1 MIEILRVLHVLAGM
15 NRAGAETMLMNL
27 HRRIDRNIL
36 QFDYAV
42 CAEHKCDYDDEILSL
57 GGRLIKYP
65 RFQIK
70 SCFNYINFWDKFF
83 KAHDEYKIIHGHVG
97 STAPLY
103 LAQAKKHGKFNIAHA
118 HSISWDITLPGFAY
132 KLYSHSIK
140 KYADYFMGCSRQ
152 ALEARYGVNIAS
164 DKLKSCVLNNA
175 IDAEKYIFNQA
186 VRAEVRQE
194 LNLSQ
199 DDFVIGT
206 VGRLIQVK
214 NPFKI
219 IEILSELKARDIKF
233 KFLWVGAGE
242 LRDEILKEIK
252 ARNLD
257 ENVKML
263 GVRDDVNRILQA
275 LDVFICPSVYEGLP
289 IVAVEAQAAGLLTLC
304 SDRCADEINITDLC
318 KFLEIKDNKDN
329 NVKWAEE
336 IIKGR
341 NIERRNTF
349 NEIKQACFDVSA
361 TAEWLQDFYIN
372 KAKF

>member
-1 MIEILRVLHVLAGM
+1 
-15 NRAGAETMLMNL
+15 MLMNL

-118 HSISWDITLPGFAY
+118 HNTRGRFYMPKFCY
-132 KLYSHSIK
+132 KIYAFKINRC
-140 KYADYFMGCSRQ
+140 ADYFMGCSMQ
-152 ALEARYGVNIAS
+152 ALEAIYGAKTAHDNS
-164 DKLKSCVLNNA
+164 KSKVFNNA
-175 IDAEKYIFNQA
+175 IEADKYIFNKA

-206 VGRLIQVK
+206 VGRLSAQK

-219 IEILSELKARDIKF
+219 IEILCELKARDIKF